1 VNKLFSL
8 GQAVKNIRNNNIS
21 NSYFLYGNDIF
32 MQDFFIKEFKKK
44 KKINSYLYYLGYD
57 QEEIIFNELSN
68 LSLFDS
74 QKLIIIK
81 NINRLTTKS
90 KKQLLEYLS
99 KSKSEN
105 YLILVKNNFDSRN
118 KFIDSLI
125 KSSISIDV
133 RTPFENKMKEWINYI
148 AKKEKITIQNNML
161 ENYIDAYGDN
171 ISNVIN
177 YIKIDFLSNSK
188 SINSYNRNY
197 YLWHFQDSIGK
208 KDLNKSID
216 IFKSLLLNGNSIN
229 LIIIYLFSLYESVYD
244 LLKNKKNNRT
254 FNNNFFVNKVIKSR
268 LYIYSKNY
276 SIHEIENIILK
287 LKELD
292 FLSKNSSLNIKN
304 ISLCLSTNICS
315 GYYE

>member
-1 VNKLFSL
+1 MNKLFSL
-8 GQAVKNIRNNNIS
+8 GQAIKNIRNNNIS

-32 MQDFFIKEFKKK
+32 MQDFFIEEFKKK
-44 KKINSYLYYLGYD
+44 IKANSYLYYLGYD

-74 QKLIIIK
+74 KKIIIIK
-81 NINRLTTKS
+81 NINRLTVKS
-90 KKQLLEYLS
+90 KKKLLEYLS
-99 KSKSEN
+99 NSKSDN

-125 KSSISIDV
+125 KESIPIDV
-133 RTPFENKMKEWINYI
+133 RTPFESKMKEWINYI
-148 AKKEKITIQNNML
+148 IKKEKFTIQDNKII
-161 ENYIDAYGDN
+161 EDYIDAYGDN

-177 YIKIDFLSNSK
+177 YIKIDSLSNNKSK
-188 SINSYNRNY
+188 NIYNRNY

-216 IFKSLLLNGNSIN
+216 VFSSLLLNGNSIN
-229 LIIIYLFSLYESVYD
+229 LIIIYLFSLFEGIYEF
-244 LLKNKKNNRT
+244 LKNKKNSH
-254 FNNNFFVNKVIKSR
+254 NNFFVNKIIKNR
-268 LYIYSKNY
+268 FNIYSRNY
-276 SIHEIENIILK
+276 SINEIENIILK

-292 FLSKNSSLNIKN
+292 FLSKNSSININ
-304 ISLCLSTNICS
+304 NSALCLSTNICS

>member
-1 VNKLFSL
+1 MKKMFSL
-8 GQAVKNIRNNNIS
+8 GQAVKDIHQNKFS

-32 MQDFFIKEFKKK
+32 MQDFFIEEFKKK
-44 KKINSYLYYLGYD
+44 KNISSYLYYLGYD

-81 NINRLTTKS
+81 NINRLTPKS
-90 KKQLLEYLS
+90 KKQLLEYLTNS
-99 KSKSEN
+99 QTEN

-118 KFIDSLI
+118 KFVDSLI

-148 AKKEKITIQNNML
+148 IKKEKISIQNHKI
-161 ENYIDAYGDN
+161 EDYIDAYGDN
-171 ISNVIN
+171 ISNVMN
-177 YIKIDFLSNSK
+177 YIKIDFLSKNTALDNYK
-188 SINSYNRNY
+188 RNY

-216 IFKSLLLNGNSIN
+216 IFESLLLNGNSIN
-229 LIIIYLFSLYESVYD
+229 LIIIYLFSLYESIYG
-244 LLKNKKNNRT
+244 LLKNKILS
-254 FNNNFFVNKVIKSR
+254 NNNFFVNKIIQSR
-268 LYIYSKNY
+268 LNIYSKNY
-276 SIHEIENIILK
+276 SINEIENIILK

-292 FLSKNSSLNIKN
+292 FLSKNSTLNIKN
-304 ISLCLSTNICS
+304 LGLCLSANICH

>member
-1 VNKLFSL
+1 MKKMFSL
-8 GQAVKNIRNNNIS
+8 GQAVKDIHKNKFS

-32 MQDFFIKEFKKK
+32 MQDFFIEEFKKK
-44 KKINSYLYYLGYD
+44 KNISSYLYYLGYD

-74 QKLIIIK
+74 QKLIIVK
-81 NINRLTTKS
+81 NINRLTPKS

-99 KSKSEN
+99 NSQTEN

-118 KFIDSLI
+118 KFVDSLI

-148 AKKEKITIQNNML
+148 IKKEKINIKNHKI
-161 ENYIDAYGDN
+161 EDYIDAYGDN
-171 ISNVIN
+171 ISNVMN
-177 YIKIDFLSNSK
+177 YIKIDFLSKNTALDDYK
-188 SINSYNRNY
+188 RNY

-216 IFKSLLLNGNSIN
+216 IFESLLLNGNSIN
-229 LIIIYLFSLYESVYD
+229 LIIIYLFSLYESIYG
-244 LLKNKKNNRT
+244 LLKNKKLS
-254 FNNNFFVNKVIKSR
+254 NNNFFVNKIIQSR
-268 LYIYSKNY
+268 LNIYSKNY
-276 SIHEIENIILK
+276 SINEIENIILK

-292 FLSKNSSLNIKN
+292 FLSKNSTLNIKN
-304 ISLCLSTNICS
+304 SGLCLSANICH